1 MTAELA
7 RQLQAALGRS
17 ALGRSAL
24 ERTAPAQTA
33 LKLADFTPTA
43 RNQAAPKPAAP
54 RQNVPEEATL
64 GRPAPERAV
73 SSIEGAGGALLAAQE
88 LQLKAE
94 VLARALVASDIAPGE
109 PVLCRIANEPLDL
122 AALLGTWLA
131 GGVAVPLNAAAAPA
145 SVAGVRAATGARL
158 SVWGGRVEPIA
169 QQQPAPRE
177 LLREAALIVFTSGST
192 GKPKG
197 VVLAHQRLARKL
209 EVLDRLLKFS
219 ADDIVVVPLQLS
231 FIFGIWVSL
240 LALLSGSR
248 LVLMGKFTAASLANK
263 LAEGA
268 SVLAVV
274 PTMLRALLAQ
284 TPIPQAPALRSLLC
298 GGESLGHPLAAA
310 LGDVFPRT
318 EIYDL
323 YGLTETG
330 SCDFCL
336 SAGEFAVGLGSI
348 GRPTEEVHYR
358 IVDAEGAPARPGAAG
373 ELLLKT
379 PFGMLGYLDDPDLSA
394 AAYVEGYLRT
404 GDQARLRADGR
415 VEIVGRLKDI
425 ISRGGNKIAPAEID
439 ALLVH
444 HPQVTGALCAGIA
457 DARLGE
463 AIAAI
468 VTLAP
473 GAELTSAAL
482 RHWAAQRIEKF
493 KVPDVILFRDA
504 LPTGSTGKL
513 SRAAVARL
521 VLAGSDDTASCSS
534 PPPRTGPRFG
544 PVR

>member
-7 RQLQAALGRS
+7 RQLQTALK
-17 ALGRSAL
+17 
-24 ERTAPAQTA
+24 QTA
-33 LKLADFTPTA
+33 LEHTA
-43 RNQAAPKPAAP
+43 LKQAVLNQAGLNQAGLKQAA
-54 RQNVPEEATL
+54 R
-64 GRPAPERAV
+64 GRTP
-73 SSIEGAGGALLAAQE
+73 SSIEGAGGVLLTADQV
-88 LQLKAE
+88 QSKAE
-94 VLARALVASDIAPGE
+94 AIARALAANDIASDE
-109 PVLCRIANEPLDL
+109 PVLCRIANAPLDL

-131 GGVAVPLNAAAAPA
+131 GGVAVPLNSAATPA
-145 SVAGVRAATGARL
+145 SVAGIRQATGARL
-158 SVWGGRVEPIA
+158 SVRGDRVESISL
-169 QQQPAPRE
+169 QRPAPRE
-177 LLREAALIVFTSGST
+177 LLRGAALIVFTSGST

-219 ADDIVVVPLQLS
+219 AADIVIVPLQLS

-240 LALLSGSR
+240 LSILSGAH
-248 LVLMGKFTAASLANK
+248 LVLMPKVTAAGLANK
-263 LAEGA
+263 LAERA

-284 TPIPQAPALRSLLC
+284 TPVPPASNLRSLLS
-298 GGESLGHPLAAA
+298 GGESLGHQLATA
-310 LGDVFPRT
+310 LSDVFPRT
-318 EIYDL
+318 EIFDL

-336 SAGEFAVGLGSI
+336 PAREFAVGLGSI

-358 IVDAEGAPARPGAAG
+358 IVDADGAPAKPGAAG

-379 PFGMLGYLDDPDLSA
+379 PFDMLGYLDDPDLSA

-439 ALLVH
+439 TLLMR
-444 HPQVTGALCAGIA
+444 HPQVTGALCAGMA

-463 AIAAI
+463 AIGAI
-468 VTLAP
+468 VTVAA
-473 GAELTSAAL
+473 GADLTPEAL
-482 RHWAAQRIEKF
+482 RHWAAQRIERF
-493 KVPDVILFRDA
+493 KVPDVLLIRDA
-504 LPTGSTGKL
+504 LPTGSTGKS

-521 VLAGSDDTASCSS
+521 VLAASEENGTPHSS
-534 PPPRTGPRFG
+534 PAP
-544 PVR
+544 

>member
-7 RQLQAALGRS
+7 RQLQTALKQR
-17 ALGRSAL
+17 ALKGTAL
-24 ERTAPAQTA
+24 EQTA
-33 LKLADFTPTA
+33 LKPTA
-43 RNQAAPKPAAP
+43 LKQTVPAAF
-54 RQNVPEEATL
+54 
-64 GRPAPERAV
+64 GRPPHRRTASA
-73 SSIEGAGGALLAAQE
+73 IESAAGVLLTADQLQGKAEAIARALLANQ
-88 LQLKAE
+88 
-94 VLARALVASDIAPGE
+94 IAPGE
-109 PVLCRIANEPLDL
+109 PILCRMANEPVDL

-131 GGVAVPLNAAAAPA
+131 GGVAVPFHAAAAPA
-145 SVAGVRAATGARL
+145 SVAAIQLATGARL
-158 SVWGGRVEPIA
+158 SLRAEHVASIA
-169 QQQPAPRE
+169 QQPPAPRE
-177 LLREAALIVFTSGST
+177 LLRQAALIVFTSGST

-209 EVLDRLLKFS
+209 EVLDRLLKLS
-219 ADDIVVVPLQLS
+219 AADVVIVPLQLS

-240 LALLSGSR
+240 LSILSGAH
-248 LVLMGKFTAASLANK
+248 LVLMQKFTAAGLANK

-268 SVLAVV
+268 SVVALV

-284 TPIPQAPALRSLLC
+284 SPRPVAPNLRSLLS
-298 GGESLGHPLAAA
+298 GGESLGHQLAAG

-336 SAGEFAVGLGSI
+336 TPREFAVGLGSI
-348 GRPTEEVHYR
+348 GHPTAEVQYR
-358 IVDAEGAPARPGAAG
+358 IGDADGAPVKPGVAG

-379 PFGMLGYLDDPDLSA
+379 PFAMLGYLDDPALSA
-394 AAYVEGYLRT
+394 AAHVEGYLRT
-404 GDQARLRADGR
+404 GDQAKLRADGR

-439 ALLVH
+439 ALLMR
-444 HPQVTGALCAGIA
+444 HPQVTGALCAGVP

-463 AIAAI
+463 AIGAI

-473 GAELTSAAL
+473 GAELTAEAL
-482 RHWAAQRIEKF
+482 RHWSAQRIEKF
-493 KVPDVILFRDA
+493 KVPDVILIRNA
-504 LPTGSTGKL
+504 LPTGSTGKS

-521 VLAGSDDTASCSS
+521 VLAGGEETGS
-534 PPPRTGPRFG
+534 PPA
-544 PVR
+544 

>member
-1 MTAELA
+1 MIMTAELA
-7 RQLQAALGRS
+7 QRLQAALARS
-17 ALGRSAL
+17 QA
-24 ERTAPAQTA
+24 T
-33 LKLADFTPTA
+33 LK
-43 RNQAAPKPAAP
+43 QAALTPAAP
-54 RQNVPEEATL
+54 EPALPEAAAC
-64 GRPAPERAV
+64 GRPAQDGRTPG
-73 SSIEGAGGALLAAQE
+73 SIEGAGGVLLAADQV
-88 LQLKAE
+88 QSKAE
-94 VLARALVASDIAPGE
+94 AIARALVANHIAPGE
-109 PVLCRIANEPLDL
+109 PVLCRMANAPLDL
-122 AALLGTWLA
+122 AALFGTWLA
-131 GGVAVPLNAAAAPA
+131 GGVAVPLSSAAAPA
-145 SVAGVRAATGARL
+145 SVADIRQATAARL
-158 SVWGGRVEPIA
+158 SVRAGGVRSIS
-169 QQQPAPRE
+169 QQRPASRE

-197 VVLAHQRLARKL
+197 VVLAHQRLAQKL

-219 ADDIVVVPLQLS
+219 AEDIVIVPLQLS

-240 LALLSGSR
+240 LSILSGAR
-248 LVLMGKFTAASLANK
+248 LVLMPKFTAGGLANE

-274 PTMLRALLAQ
+274 PTMLRTLLAQ
-284 TPIPQAPALRSLLC
+284 SPQPLAPNLRSLLS
-298 GGESLGHPLAAA
+298 GGENLGHRLAAN
-310 LGDVFPRT
+310 LGDVFPHT

-336 SAGEFAVGLGSI
+336 PAREFALGLGSI
-348 GRPTEEVHYR
+348 GQPTEEVHYR
-358 IVDAEGAPARPGAAG
+358 IVDAGGVPAKPGAAG

-439 ALLVH
+439 TLLMR
-444 HPQVTGALCAGIA
+444 HPQVTGALCAGMA

-463 AIAAI
+463 AIGAI
-468 VTLAP
+468 VTVAA
-473 GAELTSAAL
+473 GADLTPEAL
-482 RHWAAQRIEKF
+482 RHWAAQRIERF
-493 KVPDVILFRDA
+493 KVPDVLLIRDA
-504 LPTGSTGKL
+504 LPTGSTGKS

-521 VLAGSDDTASCSS
+521 VLAASEENGTPHSS
-534 PPPRTGPRFG
+534 PAP
-544 PVR
+544 

>member
-7 RQLQAALGRS
+7 RQLQ
-17 ALGRSAL
+17 
-24 ERTAPAQTA
+24 TA
-33 LKLADFTPTA
+33 LKQTPQTDRPQTDCPRPGCAA
-43 RNQAAPKPAAP
+43 RTSRA
-54 RQNVPEEATL
+54 RAT
-64 GRPAPERAV
+64 GAQPNAKRNRGCRRRPADRRPGPVE
-73 SSIEGAGGALLAAQE
+73 SGGDC
-88 LQLKAE
+88 
-94 VLARALVASDIAPGE
+94 ARARCKHYRAGRARAFAEWPT
-109 PVLCRIANEPLDL
+109 PLDL

-131 GGVAVPLNAAAAPA
+131 GGVAVPYNSAATPA
-145 SVAGVRAATGARL
+145 SVAGIRQATGARL
-158 SVWGGRVEPIA
+158 SVWGERVEPIS

-219 ADDIVVVPLQLS
+219 ADDIVIVPLQLS

-240 LALLSGSR
+240 LSILSGAH
-248 LVLMGKFTAASLANK
+248 LVLMPKFTAAGLANK

-284 TPIPQAPALRSLLC
+284 SPPPPASSLRSLLS
-298 GGESLGHPLAAA
+298 GGESIGHQLASG
-310 LGDVFPRT
+310 LRDVFPRT

-336 SAGEFAVGLGSI
+336 PAREFAASLGSI
-348 GRPTEEVHYR
+348 GRPTAEVHYR
-358 IVDAEGAPARPGAAG
+358 IVDADGAPATPGAAG

-379 PFGMLGYLDDPDLSA
+379 PFDMLGYLDAPDLSA

-404 GDQARLRADGR
+404 GDQARLRPDGR

-439 ALLVH
+439 ALLVR
-444 HPQVTGALCAGIA
+444 HPQVTGAVCAGIA
-457 DARLGE
+457 DPRLGE

-468 VTLAP
+468 VTVTP
-473 GAELTSAAL
+473 GAELTPNAL
-482 RHWAAQRIEKF
+482 RHWTAQRIEKF
-493 KVPDVILFRDA
+493 KVPDVILICDA

-521 VLAGSDDTASCSS
+521 VLAASDETQGALRS
-534 PPPRTGPRFG
+534 PAP
-544 PVR
+544 

>member
-7 RQLQAALGRS
+7 RQLQTALKQT
-17 ALGRSAL
+17 AL
-24 ERTAPAQTA
+24 EQTALKQTALAQTA
-33 LKLADFTPTA
+33 LKQAALKQTA
-43 RNQAAPKPAAP
+43 LNRAALKQAAPEQAG
-54 RQNVPEEATL
+54 L
-64 GRPAPERAV
+64 GRPTRGRTP
-73 SSIEGAGGALLAAQE
+73 SCIEGAGGVLLTADQI
-88 LQLKAE
+88 QFKAE
-94 VLARALVASDIAPGE
+94 AIARALVANNIAPGE
-109 PVLCRIANEPLDL
+109 PVLCRIANAPLDL

-131 GGVAVPLNAAAAPA
+131 GGVAVPLNSAATPA
-145 SVAGVRAATGARL
+145 SVAGIRQATGARL
-158 SVWGGRVEPIA
+158 SVWGEGVASIS
-169 QQQPAPRE
+169 QLQPAPRE

-219 ADDIVVVPLQLS
+219 AHDIVIVPLQLS

-240 LALLSGSR
+240 LSILSGAH
-248 LVLMGKFTAASLANK
+248 LVLMGKFTAAGLANK

-274 PTMLRALLAQ
+274 PTMLRTLLAQ
-284 TPIPQAPALRSLLC
+284 TPVPPASNLRSLLS
-298 GGESLGHPLAAA
+298 GGESLPHQLASA
-310 LGDVFPRT
+310 LRDLFPRT

-336 SAGEFAVGLGSI
+336 PAREFAVGLGSI

-358 IVDAEGAPARPGAAG
+358 IVDADGAPAKPGAAG

-379 PFGMLGYLDDPDLSA
+379 PFDMLGYLDDPDLSA

-439 ALLVH
+439 ALLVR
-444 HPQVTGALCAGIA
+444 HPQVTGALCAGMA
-457 DARLGE
+457 DPRLGE

-468 VTLAP
+468 VTVAP
-473 GAELTSAAL
+473 GAELTPDAL
-482 RHWAAQRIEKF
+482 RHWAAQRIETF
-493 KVPDVILFRDA
+493 KVPDVILIRDA

-521 VLAGSDDTASCSS
+521 VLAASDETGAPCAC
-534 PPPRTGPRFG
+534 PPP
-544 PVR
+544 